1 MKKKYVSPESEV
13 INFAIEDV
21 VTDGEIEGGVPGL
34 EGGIISDPEFVNPF
48 AIEDEI

>member
-21 VTDGEIEGGVPGL
+21 VTDEEIEGGVPGT
-34 EGGIISDPEFVNPF
+34 EPGVESAPEFINPF
-48 AIEDEI
+48 EI